1 MFSSQEDLKNWIN
14 NYISKKG
21 KKSLHIA
28 INNSKSIKEDLI
40 KFTNYLPEKTKFN
53 QRCFHIIND
62 LKEIPLCRECGQNRV
77 NFNNRNKDWKYLDF
91 CSNRCGTLNKE
102 TKDKYKKTNVKKYG
116 VDNISKS
123 EYFKKIM
130 IKNNKEKW
138 NVDWYQQSDDFKNKS
153 ILTCFKKYG
162 FENYTQ
168 TEEFKKRIRETFMLK
183 YGVDWYS
190 KSEEF
195 KQKFKESSIEKYG
208 TEHPMLNS
216 DYKEKI
222 SQTIKDRYGKNWYV
236 LTNEFKEHCFDSK
249 SQKYG
254 NTSTGFKLKDYKLPS
269 GKIIKVQG
277 YENFALDILI
287 EKYEEEDL
295 AISYSEIKEEIGI
308 INYLMNEKN
317 RIYLPDI
324 YIKSENKIIEVKSEY
339 TYNLELEKNLLK
351 KEVCL
356 KSNLLFEFWIIDDKG
371 NLIEVR

>member
-40 KFTNYLPEKTKFN
+40 NFTNYLPEKTKFN

>member
-14 NYISKKG
+14 DYISKKG

>member
-1 MFSSQEDLKNWIN
+1 MFNSQEDLKNWIN
-14 NYISKKG
+14 DYISKKG
-21 KKSLHIA
+21 KKSLHTA
-28 INNSKSIKEDLI
+28 INNSKSIKENLI
-40 KFTNYLPEKTKFN
+40 NFTNYLPEKTKFN

-62 LKEIPLCRECGQNRV
+62 LKEIPLCKECKKNKV
-77 NFNNRNKDWKYLDF
+77 NFNNRNKEWKYLDF
-91 CSNRCGTLNKE
+91 CSYRCGKINEGTIN
-102 TKDKYKKTNVKKYG
+102 KYKKTNLEKYG

-123 EYFKKIM
+123 EYFKKLM

-138 NVDWYQQSDDFKNKS
+138 NVDWYQQSGDFKTKS
-153 ILTCFKKYG
+153 ILTCLKRYG
-162 FENYTQ
+162 FDSYTK
-168 TEEFKKRIRETFMLK
+168 TEEFKKRITETFMLK

-216 DYKEKI
+216 DYKEKL
-222 SQTIKDRYGKNWYV
+222 SQTIKDRYGENWYV
-236 LTNEFKEHCFDSK
+236 LTNDFKQHCFDLK

-254 NTSTGFKLKDYKLPS
+254 NPTTGFKLKDYKLPS

-277 YENFALDILI
+277 YEDFALDILI
-287 EKYEEEDL
+287 QKYDEEDL

-317 RIYLPDI
+317 KIYLPDI

-339 TYNLELEKNLLK
+339 TYNLELEKNFIK

-356 KSNLLFEFWIIDDKG
+356 KSNLLFEFWIMDDKG
-371 NLIEVR
+371 NLIDKR